1 MMQVAGRAGRKGKQ
15 GQVLIQTYNEEHEMF
30 KMLKAN
36 DFTTFIK
43 RQAEERKLFNY
54 PPYNRIIGITLK
66 HKNQRKLDES
76 ALQLAIMMRKSFGN
90 RVLGPEYP
98 AISRIRNHYHKNVLL
113 KIEQEGS
120 IASAKT
126 ILNTIIESMQNH
138 SDFKA
143 IRFIIDV
150 DPV

>member
-1 MMQVAGRAGRKGKQ
+1 
-15 GQVLIQTYNEEHEMF
+15 
-30 KMLKAN
+30 
-36 DFTTFIK
+36 
-43 RQAEERKLFNY
+43 
-54 PPYNRIIGITLK
+54 
-66 HKNQRKLDES
+66 
-76 ALQLAIMMRKSFGN
+76 MMRKSFGN

-98 AISRIRNHYHKNVLL
+98 AISRIRNFYHKNILL
-113 KIEQEGS
+113 KIEHEGS

-138 SDFKA
+138 SDFKS